1 MKDEL
6 GKTCISLLP
15 SVASDILLRSK
26 VSAVVDL
33 CDFLLSEVL
42 NVNTC

>member
-6 GKTCISLLP
+6 GKTYISLLP
-15 SVASDILLRSK
+15 SMFSDILLRSK

-33 CDFLLSEVL
+33 CKFLLYEVL
-42 NVNTC
+42 